1 MHCDPYHLTD
11 TVVVD
16 DFDFVDL
23 DTGKGPGITT
33 LEEDVASTLPPPS
46 TSSSRVV
53 IQVRAQ
59 VSQP

>member
-33 LEEDVASTLPPPS
+33 LEEDVDGGGNVEATADVKGDL
-46 TSSSRVV
+46 VV
-53 IQVRAQ
+53 PENIFA
-59 VSQP
+59 